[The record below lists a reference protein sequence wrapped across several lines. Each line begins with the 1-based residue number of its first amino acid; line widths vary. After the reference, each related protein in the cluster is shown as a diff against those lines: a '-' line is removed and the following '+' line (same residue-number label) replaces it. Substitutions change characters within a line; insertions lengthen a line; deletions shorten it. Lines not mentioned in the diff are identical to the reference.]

1 MSNTKISGIFTI
13 ESKDKKISQSNMVV
27 GDGARQLFSW
37 FKMANY
43 AKKPT
48 GKAREVL
55 FSKCGIERINISD
68 LTVLDETVSDETVL
82 NETISAKIINDNGNE
97 VTGYTITNVGNSID
111 GNDKTYLESK
121 YRGSSYRR
129 TIKLSFEK
137 NPLNLR
143 GIALYGKETERYDS
157 YSGSTNNTG
166 TITIV
171 RNFVQNEIKYYAK
184 TTFQTQVLLTPHY
197 NYSGVSLDDNGN
209 LSASRN
215 LYVYITFNEHF
226 NSRDWD
232 LYTETKEK
240 TGTQKLDKNIQCLE
254 GVTEIEIIDRDYAYM
269 QINEI
274 DVYTCN
280 NNYYEA
286 PHYFKVGTGAT
297 ETIFTTEKLESEIT
311 GIIKIEETYLTEDGK
326 VRYVGYLSGDDI
338 KGGVREIGVFFN
350 QGDVEKMFARTVL
363 PESFEIPEGC
373 FAKITYDLEVE

>member
-1 MSNTKISGIFTI
+1 MSNTKVSGIFTI

-27 GDGARQLFSW
+27 GDGVRQLFSW

-68 LTVLDETVSDETVL
+68 LTVLDETSSNETVSDETVL
-82 NETISAKIINDNGNE
+82 NETISAKIINDKGNE

-129 TIKLSFEK
+129 KIKLSFEK

-157 YSGSTNNTG
+157 YNDSINNTG

-184 TTFQTQVLLTPHY
+184 TTFQTQVLLTP
-197 NYSGVSLDDNGN
+197 
-209 LSASRN
+209 
-215 LYVYITFNEHF
+215 ITTTVAF
-226 NSRDWD
+226 
-232 LYTETKEK
+232 LLT
-240 TGTQKLDKNIQCLE
+240 II
-254 GVTEIEIIDRDYAYM
+254 VTYLQA
-269 QINEI
+269 
-274 DVYTCN
+274 
-280 NNYYEA
+280 
-286 PHYFKVGTGAT
+286 
-297 ETIFTTEKLESEIT
+297 
-311 GIIKIEETYLTEDGK
+311 ETY
-326 VRYVGYLSGDDI
+326 
-338 KGGVREIGVFFN
+338 
-350 QGDVEKMFARTVL
+350 MF
-363 PESFEIPEGC
+363 I
-373 FAKITYDLEVE
+373 